1 MTNKKLYNYR
11 KENGLC
17 VNCGERR
24 DGGTATR
31 CLRCAQIER
40 VKAHDRYE
48 RLTPEEKKHNY
59 FVKKKWLQEHPEKV
73 AEYAKRK
80 SEYNR
85 RYKEKYEW

>member
-17 VNCGERR
+17 VNCGEIL

-40 VKAHDRYE
+40 VKAHERYE
-48 RLTPEEKKHNY
+48 RLSPEEKA
-59 FVKKKWLQEHPEKV
+59 KKRQRECEWRKRNPEKV
-73 AEYAKRK
+73 AIYK
-80 SEYNR
+80 SRQVQYN
-85 RYKEKYEW
+85 KKYREGFK